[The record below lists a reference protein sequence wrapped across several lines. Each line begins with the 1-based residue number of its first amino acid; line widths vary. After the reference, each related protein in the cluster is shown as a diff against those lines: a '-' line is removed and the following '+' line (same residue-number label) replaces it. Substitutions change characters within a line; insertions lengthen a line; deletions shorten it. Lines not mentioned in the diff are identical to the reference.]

1 MKDFI
6 TTSSLYLIIY
16 TFSSRTRH
24 LMSQNDLYIKKTTA
38 TKRKNVFYFQILT
51 LLLFI
56 LGQMIRTP
64 RILLVPYLSI
74 SLMKLHEKFIMIRGI
89 NLFSSPTKQNQSLFH
104 SYCVNTTFIIMA
116 LFFKY
121 FPGHQKIL
129 GQNFFLCLT
138 HHEECFQFIYDYTI

>member
-24 LMSQNDLYIKKTTA
+24 LMSQNYLYIKRTTA
-38 TKRKNVFYFQILT
+38 TKINVFYFQILA

-56 LGQMIRTP
+56 IGQMIRTP
-64 RILLVPYLSI
+64 RILLVLHLSI
-74 SLMKLHEKFIMIRGI
+74 SLMKLPEKFIMIRGI
-89 NLFSSPTKQNQSLFH
+89 NLFSSPTKQNQSPFH
-104 SYCVNTTFIIMA
+104 SYCVNITSIIMA
-116 LFFKY
+116 LFFKF

-138 HHEECFQFIYDYTI
+138 HYEECFQFIYDYNI

>member
-6 TTSSLYLIIY
+6 TTSSLYLPIIY

-24 LMSQNDLYIKKTTA
+24 LMSQNYLYVKRTTA
-38 TKRKNVFYFQILT
+38 TKKNVFYFQILT

-64 RILLVPYLSI
+64 RILLVLYLSI
-74 SLMKLHEKFIMIRGI
+74 SLMKLPEKFIMIRGI

-104 SYCVNTTFIIMA
+104 SYCVNTTSIIMA
-116 LFFKY
+116 LFFK
-121 FPGHQKIL
+121 
-129 GQNFFLCLT
+129 
-138 HHEECFQFIYDYTI
+138 

>member
-1 MKDFI
+1 MDLYEGFHNYFFPL
-6 TTSSLYLIIY
+6 SSYC

-38 TKRKNVFYFQILT
+38 KKKNVFHFQILT

-56 LGQMIRTP
+56 LGKMIRTP
-64 RILLVPYLSI
+64 CILLVPYLSI
-74 SLMKLHEKFIMIRGI
+74 SLMQVTEKFIMIRGI
-89 NLFSSPTKQNQSLFH
+89 NLFRSPTKQNQSLFH
-104 SYCVNTTFIIMA
+104 SYCVNITSIIIA

-129 GQNFFLCLT
+129 GQNFFLS
-138 HHEECFQFIYDYTI
+138 HPP